1 MLIIDII
8 LLILLLGFFIRGW
21 QSGLIRMLAGLIGIV
36 AGIVVAGHF
45 YPVVAEWFIK
55 MPFLVDKQNLTNVLS
70 MVIIFLAVNGIIG
83 MGAYLVD
90 RTFHIFSFIPFLKTI
105 NKISGALLG
114 LIGGAFIF
122 GWLITMLD
130 KFPFADF
137 INNYLIN
144 SEVVP
149 YLLIVSN
156 FIMPLWPTAL
166 EQIKG
171 ILETTDAKYKI
182 Q

>member
-1 MLIIDII
+1 MLVIDVI

-21 QSGLIRMLAGLIGIV
+21 QAGLIRMLAGLIGII

-45 YPVVAEWFIK
+45 YPQIANWFMT
-55 MPFLVDKQNLTNVLS
+55 MPFLADKQNLTNIIS
-70 MVIIFLAVNGIIG
+70 MIVIFLAVNGVIG
-83 MGAYLVD
+83 VGAYLVD
-90 RTFHIFSFIPFLKTI
+90 RTFNIFSFIPFLKTI
-105 NKISGALLG
+105 NKITGALLG
-114 LIGGAFIF
+114 LIGGAFVF
-122 GWLITMLD
+122 GWLITILD
-130 KFPFADF
+130 KFPFAEF

-156 FIMPLWPTAL
+156 FIIPLWPTAL

-171 ILETTDAKYKI
+171 ILDK
-182 Q
+182 